1 MIETLLLRTITF
13 TIDFH
18 NLTIR
23 GKADPIGSQCED
35 GFPQFFFITLHE
47 EDIGILSRVEG
58 GWKMVNTVDQEI
70 VKLIGQRVEQFYR
83 VTYPKF
89 NSLPWGKAEHN

>member
-1 MIETLLLRTITF
+1 MIETLLLRTVAF

-18 NLTIR
+18 EFTLH
-23 GKADPIGSQCED
+23 GKADPIGAQCED
-35 GFPQFFFITLHE
+35 GFPQFFFITLNE
-47 EDIGILSRVEG
+47 EDIGILYRSEG
-58 GWKMVNTVDQEI
+58 EWKMGNKVDAEI

-89 NSLPWGKAEHN
+89 NSLAWGKDQHN